1 VTSIGWADALALQGA
16 QPSDQYVRP
25 VHGIWRNSRPVAA
38 RLGLLCVQAFTV
50 TVEESQT
57 GAALKSAIHSAK
69 GEAFEPSLLKVVHAG
84 KILKDDDVLGTAGV
98 KDGGFVVCMV
108 SKPKVR
114 ACIAVQS
121 VGVGPS
127 STIGADI
134 AAPHRVSPC

>member
-1 VTSIGWADALALQGA
+1 
-16 QPSDQYVRP
+16 
-25 VHGIWRNSRPVAA
+25 
-38 RLGLLCVQAFTV
+38 VQAFTV

-114 ACIAVQS
+114 ACIAVPS
-121 VGVGPS
+121 VGVEPVVDNRVYIGPRFS
-127 STIGADI
+127 LLNLTFC
-134 AAPHRVSPC
+134 R